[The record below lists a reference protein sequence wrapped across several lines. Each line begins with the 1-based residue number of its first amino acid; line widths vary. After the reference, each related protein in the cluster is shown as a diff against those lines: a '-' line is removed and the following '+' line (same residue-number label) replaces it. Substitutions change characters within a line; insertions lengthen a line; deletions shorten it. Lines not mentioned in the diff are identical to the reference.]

1 MITMEQD
8 NSLRQRMLA
17 AGFFLLLV
25 ISGGTFGFWG
35 LSRTYL
41 PVEQQW
47 SLGDCA
53 YMTAISITTVGYGEI
68 IEVGKVPY
76 GRLLTVV
83 VIFAGLG
90 VAVYFASALTAFVV
104 EGEFQQLRKR
114 RRMKQQMAK
123 VSGHIIVCGIGTSG
137 LHVVT
142 ELLASRWQVVCIDA
156 TEERIRRVHDLQ
168 GGGTVPCILGDATAD
183 EVLKEA
189 GIDRARGVIA
199 TLPSDKEN
207 LFVVISARQLNPK
220 LKIVAKGV
228 DIGVSEKLRRAGADV
243 VVTPAYIGGIRMV
256 SEMVRPH
263 VTEFL
268 DLMLRDKDK
277 NLRIEEVNL
286 PPDSPLVGKLLSE
299 ARIRE
304 TTDLLIVAVRTAAGG
319 DFLYNPG
326 PQLRLTAGM
335 SLIVLGG
342 TGGVQK
348 LRKAAGHVFDLSLN
362 GAASSPGERPPPPDA
377 PAPTEAP

>member
-1 MITMEQD
+1 MITMEED
-8 NSLRQRMLA
+8 NSLRRRMFA
-17 AGFFLLLV
+17 AGLLLLLV
-25 ISGGTFGFWG
+25 IAGGTFGYWG

-41 PVEQQW
+41 PVGEQW

-53 YMTAISITTVGYGEI
+53 YMTTISITTVGYGEVI
-68 IEVGKVPY
+68 SVAKVPY
-76 GRLLTVV
+76 ARLLTVLI
-83 VIFAGLG
+83 IFSGLG
-90 VAVYFASALTAFVV
+90 VAVYFASAMTAFVV

-156 TEERIRRVHDLQ
+156 SEERIRRVHELV
-168 GGGTVPCILGDATAD
+168 GGDKVPCIMGDATAD

-199 TLPSDKEN
+199 SLSSDKEN
-207 LFVVISARQLNPK
+207 LFVVISARQLNPQ

-256 SEMVRPH
+256 SEMVRPQ

-268 DLMLRDKDK
+268 DIMLRDKDK

-286 PPDSPLVGKLLSE
+286 PDGSPLVGKLLSE

-304 TTDLLIVAVRTAAGG
+304 TTDLLIVAVRTSAGG
-319 DFLYNPG
+319 PFLYNPG
-326 PQLRLTAGM
+326 PQLRLDAGM

-342 TGGVQK
+342 TDSVAL
-348 LRKAAGHVFDLSLN
+348 LRQAAGHVFDPRQ
-362 GAASSPGERPPPPDA
+362 AASA
-377 PAPTEAP
+377 PAGSSAASP

>member
-1 MITMEQD
+1 MITMEED
-8 NSLRQRMLA
+8 NSLRRRMFA
-17 AGFFLLLV
+17 AGVLLLLILV
-25 ISGGTFGFWG
+25 IAGGTFGYWS
-35 LSRTYL
+35 LSRSYL
-41 PVEQQW
+41 PVGEQW
-47 SLGDCA
+47 SLADCA
-53 YMTAISITTVGYGEI
+53 YMTTISITTVGYGEI
-68 IEVGKVPY
+68 IEVGRVPY
-76 GRLLTVV
+76 ARLLTVLI
-83 VIFAGLG
+83 IFSGLG

-142 ELLASRWQVVCIDA
+142 ELLASRWQVVCIDSS
-156 TEERIRRVHDLQ
+156 EERIRRVHDLQ
-168 GGGTVPCILGDATAD
+168 GGEKVPCILGDATAD
-183 EVLKEA
+183 EVLQEA
-189 GIDRARGVIA
+189 GIGRARGVIA
-199 TLPSDKEN
+199 TLASDKEN
-207 LFVVISARQLNPK
+207 LFVVISARQLNPS

-256 SEMVRPH
+256 SEMVRPN

-268 DLMLRDKDK
+268 DIMLRDKDK

-304 TTDLLIVAVRTAAGG
+304 TTDLLIVAVRTSAGG
-319 DFLYNPG
+319 PFLYNPG
-326 PQLRLTAGM
+326 PQLKLAVGM

-342 TGGVQK
+342 TESVQR
-348 LRKAAGHVFDLSLN
+348 LRGAVGHVF
-362 GAASSPGERPPPPDA
+362 ASPRHDPSTPTSGPPPLEGDA
-377 PAPTEAP
+377 E

>member
-1 MITMEQD
+1 MITMEED
-8 NSLRQRMLA
+8 NSLRRRMFA
-17 AGFFLLLV
+17 AGVLLLLV
-25 ISGGTFGFWG
+25 VTGGTFGYWG

-41 PVEQQW
+41 PVGEQW

-68 IEVGKVPY
+68 ISVARVPY
-76 GRLLTVV
+76 ARLLTVFI
-83 VIFAGLG
+83 IFSGLG

-142 ELLASRWQVVCIDA
+142 ELLASRWQVVCIDSS
-156 TEERIRRVHDLQ
+156 EERIRRVHDLQ
-168 GGGTVPCILGDATAD
+168 GGDKVPCILGDATAD

-189 GIDRARGVIA
+189 GIERARGVIA
-199 TLPSDKEN
+199 SLASDKEN
-207 LFVVISARQLNPK
+207 LFVVISARQLNPG

-256 SEMVRPH
+256 SEMVRPQ

-268 DLMLRDKDK
+268 DIMLRDKDK

-286 PPDSPLVGKLLSE
+286 PQDSPLVGKLLSQ

-304 TTDLLIVAVRTAAGG
+304 TTDLLIVAVRTSTGG
-319 DFLYNPG
+319 PFIYNPG
-326 PQLRLTAGM
+326 PQLKLAGGM

-342 TGGVQK
+342 TESVQK
-348 LRKAAGHVFDLSLN
+348 LRHAAGHVFAPPRQDPSTPTS
-362 GAASSPGERPPPPDA
+362 GPPPLES
-377 PAPTEAP
+377 EAEE

>member
-1 MITMEQD
+1 MITMEED
-8 NSLRQRMLA
+8 NTLRQRMLA
-17 AGFFLLLV
+17 AGVLLLLV
-25 ISGGTFGFWG
+25 VLGGTFGYWG
-35 LSRTYL
+35 LSRSYL
-41 PVEQQW
+41 PADQQW

-53 YMTAISITTVGYGEI
+53 YMTAISITTVGYGEVI
-68 IEVGKVPY
+68 QVSRVPY

-83 VIFAGLG
+83 IIFAGLG

-142 ELLASRWQVVCIDA
+142 ELLASRWQVVCVDSS
-156 TEERIRRVHDLQ
+156 EERVRRVHDLP
-168 GGGTVPCILGDATAD
+168 GGANVPCILGDATAD

-199 TLPSDKEN
+199 SLSSDKEN
-207 LFVVISARQLNPK
+207 LFVVISARQLNPQ

-268 DLMLRDKDK
+268 DIMLRDKDK

-304 TTDLLIVAVRTAAGG
+304 TTDLLIVAVRTSAGG
-319 DFLYNPG
+319 PFVYNPG
-326 PQLRLTAGM
+326 PQLRLAGGN

-342 TGGVQK
+342 TSSVQK
-348 LRKAAGHVFDLSLN
+348 LRQAVGHVFAQPRQDPSTPTS
-362 GAASSPGERPPPPDA
+362 G
-377 PAPTEAP
+377 PAPQETEPE